1 MNTEPQQP
9 DLPENNADQP
19 AFDFDGASNIEP
31 ATQSD
36 LDALDASHA
45 GAQSSAGGE
54 AEQGEPTIESL
65 QMQLADAEKR
75 VLMAHAD
82 LENFRRRN
90 RRDMQDQLKYAPL
103 KLMNDVL
110 ESVDNLQRAVE
121 SYETD
126 ANGDGLVEGVK
137 MVAQQINYALETHGC
152 KKIEAIGQPFDP
164 NMHQALQMQP
174 SDEHD
179 ANVVMQDLRPGFQL
193 HDRVIRPSQVFV
205 STGPAK
211 E

>member
-9 DLPENNADQP
+9 EFPENDPDQP
-19 AFDFDGASNIEP
+19 AFDFESATNIEP
-31 ATQSD
+31 ATEAD
-36 LDALDASHA
+36 LDALDAAHA
-45 GAQSSAGGE
+45 ESDEAG
-54 AEQGEPTIESL
+54 QGEPTIESL
-65 QMQLADAEKR
+65 QMQVADAEKR

-103 KLMNDVL
+103 KVMQDVL
-110 ESVDNLQRAVE
+110 EAVDNLQRAVE
-121 SYETD
+121 SYEAD

-137 MVAQQINYALETHGC
+137 MVAQQINTALETHGC
-152 KKIEAIGQPFDP
+152 KKIEAVGQPFDP

-179 ANVVMQDLRPGFQL
+179 ANVVMQDLRSGFQL

>member
-9 DLPENNADQP
+9 EFPENDPDQP
-19 AFDFDGASNIEP
+19 AFDFESATNIEP
-31 ATQSD
+31 ATEAD
-36 LDALDASHA
+36 LDALDAAHA
-45 GAQSSAGGE
+45 ESDEAG
-54 AEQGEPTIESL
+54 QGEPTIESL
-65 QMQLADAEKR
+65 QAQVADAEKR
-75 VLMAHAD
+75 VLIAHAD

-103 KLMNDVL
+103 KVMQDVL
-110 ESVDNLQRAVE
+110 EAVDNLQRAVE
-121 SYETD
+121 SYEAD

-137 MVAQQINYALETHGC
+137 MVAQQINTALETHGC
-152 KKIEAIGQPFDP
+152 KKIEAVGQPFDP

-179 ANVVMQDLRPGFQL
+179 ANVVMQDLRSGFQL

>member
-9 DLPENNADQP
+9 ELPENEADQP
-19 AFDFDGASNIEP
+19 AFDFESATNIEP
-31 ATQSD
+31 GTGA
-36 LDALDASHA
+36 ALDAAHA
-45 GAQSSAGGE
+45 ESNEAGQG
-54 AEQGEPTIESL
+54 GEPTIESL
-65 QMQLADAEKR
+65 QMQVADAEKR

-103 KLMNDVL
+103 KVMQDVL
-110 ESVDNLQRAVE
+110 ESLDNLQRAVD
-121 SYETD
+121 SYEAD

-137 MVAQQINYALETHGC
+137 MVAQQINSALETHGC
-152 KKIEAIGQPFDP
+152 KKIEAVGQPFDP

>member
-9 DLPENNADQP
+9 DLPENDADQP
-19 AFDFDGASNIEP
+19 AFDFENASNIEP
-31 ATQSD
+31 ASQSD
-36 LDALDASHA
+36 LDALDAGQAES
-45 GAQSSAGGE
+45 GE
-54 AEQGEPTIESL
+54 AGQGEPTIESL
-65 QMQLADAEKR
+65 QIELADAEKR
-75 VLMAHAD
+75 VLIAHAD

-90 RRDMQDQLKYAPL
+90 RRDMQDHLKYAPL
-103 KLMNDVL
+103 KIMHDVL

-164 NMHQALQMQP
+164 NQHQALQMQP

-179 ANVVMQDLRPGFQL
+179 ANVVMQDLRPGFML